1 MRRPTS
7 TVGVLDVGCFSA
19 HLLVVDAERGSPR
32 DPVHSHK
39 IRLRLDKSYDD
50 SGSLTRDGIEAV
62 AGAVAAIR
70 RRAARVGVSLP
81 DVIPF
86 ATSSIRDAANADEI
100 VRQVARRT
108 GVTLRRFTGTQEAR
122 LAYLA
127 ARRWFGWS
135 AGALTVLDVGGG
147 TVELAAGDA
156 DRPLVA
162 RSLPYGART
171 LTALGTDA
179 EGRADLERLIRAAL
193 PADELAVLVGGRAIG
208 CSKVFQ
214 QLARL
219 ADAPALRAADLDRW
233 IPRLARLSARRRAK
247 LPGIS
252 RHRAEQSL
260 AGAVA
265 ARALMGVTG
274 HDRVEISP
282 WSTKEGLLLTLLEP
296 GHHEA
301 IAGVA

>member
-1 MRRPTS
+1 MRNA
-7 TVGVLDVGCFSA
+7 VGVLDVGCFSA
-19 HLLVVDAERGSPR
+19 HLVVVDADRGSPTDALLSR
-32 DPVHSHK
+32 KV
-39 IRLRLDKSYDD
+39 RLRLDRAYD
-50 SGSLTRDGIEAV
+50 GKGCLRREGIEQV
-62 AGAVAAIR
+62 AGAVATVR
-70 RRAARVGVSLP
+70 RYARKAGLP
-81 DVIPF
+81 LADIVPF
-86 ATSSIRDAANADEI
+86 ATSSVRDAVNADEI

-108 GVTLRRFTGTQEAR
+108 GVTLRRFSGRQEAR

-127 ARRWFGWS
+127 ARRWYGRA

-147 TVELAAGDA
+147 TVEVAVGESDT
-156 DRPLVA
+156 PSVA

-171 LTALGTDA
+171 LTRLGLAVGHED
-179 EGRADLERLIRAAL
+179 EVEELIRDAL
-193 PADELAVLVGGRAIG
+193 APDDLVALHAGHAVG

-214 QLARL
+214 GLARL
-219 ADAPALRAADLDRW
+219 ADTSSLQVEDLDRW

-265 ARALMGVTG
+265 ARALMVATG

-282 WSTKEGLLLTLLEP
+282 WSTKEGLLLTLMDRKP
-296 GHHEA
+296 TP
-301 IAGVA
+301 IASVA